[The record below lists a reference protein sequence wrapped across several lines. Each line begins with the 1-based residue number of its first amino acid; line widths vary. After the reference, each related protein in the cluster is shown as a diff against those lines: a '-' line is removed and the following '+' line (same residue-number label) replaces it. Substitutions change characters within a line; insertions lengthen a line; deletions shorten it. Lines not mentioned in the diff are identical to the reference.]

1 MAVAIGRSWL
11 LPCWL
16 QGELGLGEKE
26 GHGPHGGL
34 QLRILTVPYGQ
45 CVGPAPK
52 VGSVGLV
59 SQMCHGGWMDGWM
72 DAFVV
77 PWISCGAVHTRCS
90 TEVVRVNI
98 NNVPRFSGFLT
109 ELHQSEWLS
118 NTSRCFCVGDGL
130 CVSKRVGWGCH
141 QSAIPGTLLV

>member
-34 QLRILTVPYGQ
+34 QLRVLTVPYGQ

-59 SQMCHGGWMDGWM
+59 PQMCHGGWMDGWM
-72 DAFVV
+72 HLLSHGSVV
-77 PWISCGAVHTRCS
+77 V
-90 TEVVRVNI
+90 
-98 NNVPRFSGFLT
+98 
-109 ELHQSEWLS
+109 
-118 NTSRCFCVGDGL
+118 L
-130 CVSKRVGWGCH
+130 C
-141 QSAIPGTLLV
+141 TLVAAQR